1 MRVSGLWIK
10 FALVSIATATI
21 SVLIAALLI
30 HKSTTTDFEQYL
42 RIIRGMGSMM
52 GGSQKVMMGPSENA
66 FLGSIGNS
74 LWIAGIIAVTVSIII
89 AVIFSRQVIA
99 PLNRLSAVASSVKQG
114 DLSRRINS
122 NSNDEVGV
130 LTNTFNSMVESLDKN
145 QKTRRKFM
153 TDLAHEMGTPLSI
166 IQSNLEGIQDGVVEA
181 SPENISSIHQE
192 VLLLS
197 RLVRDLRTLSQAESS
212 GLKLSLTP
220 VDVGVLVSS
229 IVNATEPETKR
240 KEVSLKV
247 QIEPGLPL
255 GMMDKD
261 RISQILVN
269 LLSNALHYTSQGDSI
284 GVSVALN
291 KQTDKA
297 GKSLMVSVSDTGQG
311 ISKEDLPYIFNHYYR
326 GTQPREKRADGS
338 GIGLAVVKELV
349 EAHRGK
355 VWVDSVQGKGS
366 IFYFTLPIST

>member
-1 MRVSGLWIK
+1 
-10 FALVSIATATI
+10 
-21 SVLIAALLI
+21 
-30 HKSTTTDFEQYL
+30 
-42 RIIRGMGSMM
+42 
-52 GGSQKVMMGPSENA
+52 
-66 FLGSIGNS
+66 
-74 LWIAGIIAVTVSIII
+74 
-89 AVIFSRQVIA
+89 
-99 PLNRLSAVASSVKQG
+99 
-114 DLSRRINS
+114 LSRRINS

>member
-1 MRVSGLWIK
+1 MRISGLWIK
-10 FALVSIATATI
+10 FASVSIATATI

-30 HKSTTTDFEQYL
+30 HKSTATDFEQYL

-52 GGSQKVMMGPSENA
+52 GGSQNVMMGPSENA

-99 PLNRLSAVASSVKQG
+99 PLNRLSAVASSVNQG